1 MWSDGA
7 PGKTLDVVLKK
18 YGLLDNPKVKAVV
31 LGVIPMDQ
39 KQMQEYLS
47 GPEGWTA
54 YPVGIPS
61 DHSVME
67 LFDSL
72 KLNSFPAAAVV
83 RDGTLLWAGEIKRMP
98 AWVAETALWDSFD
111 KNRFAEE
118 DAKRKAHQQALQA
131 VIKKSFEL
139 RKEKNG
145 ED

>member
-1 MWSDGA
+1 MCIRDR
-7 PGKTLDVVLKK
+7 GKTLDVVLKK

-39 KQMQEYLS
+39 KQIQEYLS

-54 YPVGIPS
+54 YPVDIPS

-83 RDGTLLWAGEIKRMP
+83 RDGTLPVSYTHLDVYKRQMQP
-98 AWVAETALWDSFD
+98 HPSRSYSRPTIPQE
-111 KNRFAEE
+111 
-118 DAKRKAHQQALQA
+118 
-131 VIKKSFEL
+131 
-139 RKEKNG
+139 
-145 ED
+145 